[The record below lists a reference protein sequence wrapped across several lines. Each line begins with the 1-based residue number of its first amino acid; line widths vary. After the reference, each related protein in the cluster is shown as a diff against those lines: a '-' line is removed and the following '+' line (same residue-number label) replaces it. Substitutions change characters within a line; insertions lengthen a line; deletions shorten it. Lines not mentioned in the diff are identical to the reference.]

1 MSTSTVPPASADAFS
16 LLSLY
21 HTPALAL
28 ETFTTK
34 LQNKPLALHPTLP
47 VTDARSQRRDIRA
60 TKKASRANRK
70 PAPLTAKEKRQTK
83 AHDLPKKL
91 SYETFLPLHELWK
104 TYAMNLQGG
113 MASWAAMDLHGAL
126 VEVVRSRA
134 VGRVGL
140 KGIVVKETRAVLVL
154 VTEKGEGKTVPKEF
168 TVFGVTIPGKQQGEE
183 KKLELLGNQM
193 MFRAAERAGRKF
205 KSKAMLDL

>member
-1 MSTSTVPPASADAFS
+1 
-16 LLSLY
+16 
-21 HTPALAL
+21 
-28 ETFTTK
+28 
-34 LQNKPLALHPTLP
+34 
-47 VTDARSQRRDIRA
+47 
-60 TKKASRANRK
+60 
-70 PAPLTAKEKRQTK
+70 
-83 AHDLPKKL
+83 
-91 SYETFLPLHELWK
+91 
-104 TYAMNLQGG
+104 

-134 VGRVGL
+134 VDRVGL

-183 KKLELLGNQM
+183 KRLELLGNQM

-205 KSKAMLDL
+205 KAKAMLDL